1 MKYTIDFFELMFL
14 AEACIPPVPI
24 ARSMF
29 WHNLTDVYR
38 KQMSVEERGRFRD
51 GVAKSSRYD
60 LQNVHI
66 AEFDKAFNPDNQYK
80 VTTMRGETHDCYKH
94 GDRYYVNR
102 NTWVSPEFI
111 AKVETKK

>member
-24 ARSMF
+24 ARTMF

-38 KQMSVEERGRFRD
+38 KQMTVEKRGRFRD

-60 LQNVHI
+60 LSNAYV
-66 AEFDKAFNPDNQYK
+66 AEFDMAFDPDNQYM
-80 VTTMRGETHDCYKH
+80 VTTTLGETHDCYKDD
-94 GDRYYVNR
+94 DRYYVSRNR
-102 NTWVSPEFI
+102 WVATEFI
-111 AKVETKK
+111 VKVEKP